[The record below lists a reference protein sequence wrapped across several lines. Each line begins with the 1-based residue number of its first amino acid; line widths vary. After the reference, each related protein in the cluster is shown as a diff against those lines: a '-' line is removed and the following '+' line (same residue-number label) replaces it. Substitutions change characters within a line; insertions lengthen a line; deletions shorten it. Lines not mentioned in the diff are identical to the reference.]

1 MDGVGANGALNVVS
15 PSGAG
20 RFERILGVHQIY
32 KLEPHQSAGTLA
44 CIEVTVPVGHGI
56 PPHRHGAEDECFYVL
71 DGAIRFTGEDCPGG
85 TMLMETGGFFFGP
98 RGRVHGF
105 SNPGPGEAK
114 LLVIATPGT
123 GLTAMF
129 GKLSE
134 ITERGLE
141 NLDFGEVAATCGTYG
156 IDFVQPA

>member
-1 MDGVGANGALNVVS
+1 MGGVGAMGMPNVMS
-15 PSGAG
+15 PAGEG

-32 KLEPHQSAGTLA
+32 KLEPHHTAGTLA
-44 CIEVTVPVGHGI
+44 CIEVTVPAGHGI
-56 PPHRHGAEDECFYVL
+56 PPHRHGEEDECFYVL
-71 DGAIRFTGEDCPGG
+71 AGTIRFEGEDCPGG
-85 TMLMETGGFFFGP
+85 AMDLATGGFFFGP

-123 GLTAMF
+123 GLISMF

-141 NLDFGEVAATCGTYG
+141 NVDFGEVAATCGAYG
-156 IDFVQPA
+156 IEFVRPA